1 MILPDS
7 KVEIVRHS
15 NKVVYDLGDK
25 IAKVFS
31 EDKPVSDVFNEALNL
46 ARINECGIRSPKAIE
61 VAQVEGGGWALV
73 TSKVPGVTLA
83 EKMAAEPSRF
93 YEYLEQFVDLQ
104 IEVHSFR
111 CPLLPRQT
119 DKYSRMI
126 NSLDQ
131 INASTRYDLLQR
143 LDGMKMRR
151 RVCHGDFNPTNVIVG
166 EDEQLYVCDWA
177 HATQGAP
184 AADAAMTYLLF
195 ALQDKQQADA
205 YLELYCERADEA
217 VQVVR
222 GYLPIVAA
230 SELARKR
237 GGKNDEFLMT
247 WIDVF
252 DQFDYRL
259 NVECFVDMFDYS
271 VQSVNNKYR
280 SVWKPMVTEALLKI
294 YSGQISFDEGMSEIQ
309 NAINEAAEDD

>member
-1 MILPDS
+1 MKLPES
-7 KVEIVRHS
+7 KVEIVHRG

-25 IAKVFS
+25 IAKVFN
-31 EDKPVSDVFNEALNL
+31 ENKPVSDVFNEALNL
-46 ARINECGIRSPKAIE
+46 ARINECGIRSPKALE

-73 TSKVPGVTLA
+73 TTKVPGVTLS

-126 NSLDQ
+126 NTLDQ

-252 DQFDYRL
+252 DYQ
-259 NVECFVDMFDYS
+259 
-271 VQSVNNKYR
+271 
-280 SVWKPMVTEALLKI
+280 
-294 YSGQISFDEGMSEIQ
+294 
-309 NAINEAAEDD
+309 